1 MDWYCYAFNKV
12 VSYILATITMYVLY
26 HGRGQFMN
34 TNKINESR
42 RRFLYQGIF
51 QEDIRIRFRQYS
63 ILSFNESTDGV
74 YIW

>member
-1 MDWYCYAFNKV
+1 
-12 VSYILATITMYVLY
+12 
-26 HGRGQFMN
+26 MN

>member
-1 MDWYCYAFNKV
+1 
-12 VSYILATITMYVLY
+12 
-26 HGRGQFMN
+26 MN

-63 ILSFNESTDGV
+63 ILSVSESTDGV
-74 YIW
+74 YVW